1 MGFKQPD
8 QFGGPFPSLLYLF
21 GISEPEGLR
30 QGLNRKGAELPGNV
44 AQPPYP
50 GQDGISVILD
60 NLRLFPNQR
69 LDGGP

>member
-1 MGFKQPD
+1 
-8 QFGGPFPSLLYLF
+8 
-21 GISEPEGLR
+21 
-30 QGLNRKGAELPGNV
+30 LNRKGAELPGNV